1 MKMGYIIENKSDRDL
16 AWNNTTQSW
25 ESEDFDTFSDQDRKT
40 LTLPLNGVWV
50 RVSWDL
56 EVE

>member
-1 MKMGYIIENKSDRDL
+1 MGYIIENKSDRDL